1 MFQRLTRLIK
11 SWFGYLISFAE
22 DPEVMLQQASEEMRN
37 MLPQLNQVL
46 VSTRATVI
54 RLTDQQRRLE
64 GEEKR
69 LLSSIQAALTQGS
82 PEARALAEDDA
93 ATLQQ
98 VRDDRDETVEHL
110 ETARKA
116 HENAM
121 VAVDE
126 LKRKLRER
134 IQMAQRAVEEHR
146 RAKVM
151 SEAAAAL
158 TQLDSYDT
166 GATTDKY
173 VDQVRQKSA
182 EARAAME
189 MAIGDGDIK
198 RIQVERTVR
207 KAKAQRLLQEIESE
221 MTAEPRHDV
230 AKIEE

>member
-1 MFQRLTRLIK
+1 MFRRLTRLIK
-11 SWFGYLISFAE
+11 SWFGYIISFAE
-22 DPEVMLQQASEEMRN
+22 DPEVMLQEASEEMRN
-37 MLPQLNQVL
+37 MLPRLNQVL

-54 RLTDQQRRLE
+54 RLTDQQRRRE

-110 ETARKA
+110 ETAQKA

-121 VAVDE
+121 IAVDE
-126 LKRKLRER
+126 MKRKLRER

-151 SEAAAAL
+151 SQAAAAL

-189 MAIGDGDIK
+189 MAIGEGDIK
-198 RIQVERTVR
+198 RIQAERTVR
-207 KAKAQRLLQEIESE
+207 KAKAQRLLQQIESQ
-221 MTAEPRHDV
+221 MTAEPRQDV